1 MFFIVHNLK
10 NDHQNVNGNITL
22 YSDIYEHVDKK
33 HTDIQTNNDFTDDT
47 LGRQGF
53 KAELISETGM

>member
-10 NDHQNVNGNITL
+10 NDHQNLNGNSPL

-33 HTDIQTNNDFTDDT
+33 HTEIQTNNDLTDDT
-47 LGRQGF
+47 LERQGF
-53 KAELISETGM
+53 KA